1 MNESFGRRKGDNMP
15 ASDNDHDLLVRL
27 DTKVTLLLEQ
37 QNSFTQTVTQA
48 NKELAERVAR
58 LEVKG
63 SKDSGKWEAISA
75 DVQRSLNNHE
85 DIVKLQGVVATLD
98 KDLADLKKK
107 ANLFDYIN
115 AAGVIVSG
123 ILASIGLSRP

>member
-58 LEVKG
+58 LEVKD